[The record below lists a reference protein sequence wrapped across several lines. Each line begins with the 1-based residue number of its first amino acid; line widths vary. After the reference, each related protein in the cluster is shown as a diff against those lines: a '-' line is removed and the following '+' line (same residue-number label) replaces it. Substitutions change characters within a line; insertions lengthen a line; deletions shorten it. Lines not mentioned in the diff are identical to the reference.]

1 MKISKKSA
9 LFSVLFKIMGREKK
23 LRVEL
28 GISFDNNFNIFT
40 SIAEYYWYE
49 NLHSDILKNI
59 LDPFTPV
66 IGNPEFLKCFLEL
79 IEIDPKTFNYQSAS
93 VKREAEKIDLLI
105 YDEKSAIIIENK
117 INFACDQP
125 NQLPR
130 YYEKINNKDVFIDDE
145 LSIYHK
151 QERTK
156 NTNSL
161 QS

>member
-1 MKISKKSA
+1 M
-9 LFSVLFKIMGREKK
+9 
-23 LRVEL
+23 
-28 GISFDNNFNIFT
+28 
-40 SIAEYYWYE
+40 
-49 NLHSDILKNI
+49 
-59 LDPFTPV
+59 DPFTPV
-66 IGNPEFLKCFLEL
+66 IGNPEILKCFLEL

-93 VKREAEKIDLLI
+93 VEREAEKIDLLI

-125 NQLPR
+125 NQFPR
-130 YYEKINNKDVFIDDE
+130 YYEKIKNKDVFIDDE

-156 NTNSL
+156 NTNSP